1 MLVFLL
7 LTSALK
13 CTKAV
18 IQGCQSCYTRLPKLL
33 YKAAKAVIQGCLY
46 FELAKGPRRVRDV
59 RPVATRLN
67 IHAHDVEIVSVV
79 AK

>member
-13 CTKAV
+13 CTKA
-18 IQGCQSCYTRLPKLL
+18 
-33 YKAAKAVIQGCLY
+33 AIQGCLY
-46 FELAKGPRRVRDV
+46 FELAKGPRRVRDM

-67 IHAHDVEIVSVV
+67 NHAHDVESVSVV